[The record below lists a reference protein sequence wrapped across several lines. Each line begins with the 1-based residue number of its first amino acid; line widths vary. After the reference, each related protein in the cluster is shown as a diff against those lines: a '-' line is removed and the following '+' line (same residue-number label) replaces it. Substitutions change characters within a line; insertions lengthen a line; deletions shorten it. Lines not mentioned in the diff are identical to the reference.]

1 MNRFK
6 IKKMFHSLIN
16 SCPTILTIPKSH
28 LCIGTYPIK
37 PNLPSIGGNEGLGE
51 VLAVGSRVK
60 SINVGDWVLMAS
72 SGLGKIH
79 RL

>member
-1 MNRFK
+1 MPNY
-6 IKKMFHSLIN
+6 
-16 SCPTILTIPKSH
+16 ILTAPKSC

-37 PNLPSIGGNEGLGE
+37 PNLPSIGGNEGFGE
-51 VLAVGSRVK
+51 VLAVGSGVK